1 MFKKVEYC
9 GFDKKPELRQL
20 ARKAVTVLEK
30 EIDSWQDKVEV
41 VVKALEENPIA
52 VEIFL
57 TLILPVDSGIGFRV
71 LSVKELENP
80 ETLLRYCR
88 DVWDQALGSYLE
100 KRKLVWDEIVR
111 QPVVA

>member
-20 ARKAVTVLEK
+20 AGKVVTVLEE
-30 EIDSWQDKVEV
+30 EIHSWQDKIEV
-41 VVKALEENPIA
+41 VLKVLEENPIA

-57 TLILPVDSGIGFRV
+57 TLILPVGSGIGLRV

-100 KRKLVWDEIVR
+100 KRKPVWDEVVH
-111 QPVVA
+111 QPVEA